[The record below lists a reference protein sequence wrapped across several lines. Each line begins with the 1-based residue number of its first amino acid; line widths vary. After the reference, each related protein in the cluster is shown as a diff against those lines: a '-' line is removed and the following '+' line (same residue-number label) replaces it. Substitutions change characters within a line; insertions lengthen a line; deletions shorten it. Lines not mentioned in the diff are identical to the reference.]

1 LFPTINVCTAV
12 LPAASFEDVVEIARA
27 SGYQGVELRVD
38 AQYHKSLEDLW
49 REGMH
54 IQHVLEKARLKL
66 PILSS
71 YIPLDDQRSVDKLLH
86 CCQNMGVPK
95 ARLVLPRS
103 CQAAVVRQAQA
114 KAIIPSYNAGQ
125 EPRALLA
132 SVRKTLR
139 RLERQ
144 AAAAGVQLLLELHW
158 GTVMSSFSS
167 AYWLVHDLD
176 PACIAITFDPANML
190 VEGKEDWEFGIKLIQ
205 PHLANVHVK
214 NMRWSAN
221 HTGWVWAWAPLTQG
235 MVDWPDLIGLLKR
248 NHYAGD
254 YAIEDFLAPNTS
266 KVAALAY
273 LTRARSQF
281 CQLYEQASAVDAIAW
296 HGEPNMIQ
304 VWRQPDRVT
313 PTMETS
319 LTINADTTLEG
330 RHVEIS
336 SIG

>member
-1 LFPTINVCTAV
+1 
-12 LPAASFEDVVEIARA
+12 VVEIARV
-27 SGYQGVELRVD
+27 SGYQGIELRVD
-38 AQYHKSLEDLW
+38 AQYHKSLEQLR
-49 REGMH
+49 REG
-54 IQHVLEKARLKL
+54 IRTRRLLEQSRLQL

-71 YIPLDDQRSVDKLLH
+71 YIPLDDQRSIDTVLS

-103 CQAAVVRQAQA
+103 AQAAVVRQAQA
-114 KAIIPSYNAGQ
+114 KAIIPSYDARQ

-144 AAAAGVQLLLELHW
+144 AAVAGVQILLELHW

-167 AYWLVHDLD
+167 AYLFTHDLD
-176 PACIAITFDPANML
+176 PDCIAITFDPANML

-221 HTGWVWAWAPLTQG
+221 HSGWVWAWAPLTEG
-235 MVDWPDLIGLLKR
+235 MVDWRDLIGLLKR

-254 YAIEDFLAPNTS
+254 YAIEDFLTPKRS
-266 KVAALAY
+266 KAAATAY
-273 LTRARSQF
+273 LTSARSQF
-281 CQLYEQASAVDAIAW
+281 RHLYERIGTVDALD
-296 HGEPNMIQ
+296 
-304 VWRQPDRVT
+304 RQA
-313 PTMETS
+313 ETN
-319 LTINADTTLEG
+319 I
-330 RHVEIS
+330 V
-336 SIG
+336 

>member
-1 LFPTINVCTAV
+1 MVPTINLCTAV
-12 LPAASFEDVVEIARA
+12 LPASSFDDVVEIARV
-27 SGYQGVELRVD
+27 SGYQGIELRVD
-38 AQYHKSLEDLW
+38 TQYHKSLEEL
-49 REGMH
+49 RGEGLRTRR
-54 IQHVLEKARLKL
+54 ILEQARLQL

-71 YIPLDDQRSVDKLLH
+71 YIPLDDQRSIDTLLY

-103 CQAAVVRQAQA
+103 CQAAVVRQAQT

-167 AYWLVHDLD
+167 AYLLIHDLD
-176 PACIAITFDPANML
+176 PDCIAITFDPANML
-190 VEGKEDWEFGIKLIQ
+190 VEGKEDWEFGIKLTQ

-221 HTGWVWAWAPLTQG
+221 HSGWVWAWAPLTQG
-235 MVDWPDLIGLLKR
+235 MVNWPDLIALLKR
-248 NHYAGD
+248 NHYAGE

-266 KVAALAY
+266 KLAAIAY
-273 LTRARSQF
+273 LTKARSQF
-281 CQLYEQASAVDAIAW
+281 CHLYEHTSTVGAVAR
-296 HGEPNMIQ
+296 HGEPNWSRFGVSRIG
-304 VWRQPDRVT
+304 VA
-313 PTMETS
+313 PTAEATLIIDAGKS
-319 LTINADTTLEG
+319 LEG
-330 RHVEIS
+330 HHV
-336 SIG
+336 